1 MNRKKDITYEDRLDE
16 LKLDILHP
24 NNQGINFV
32 LVEGDSDIRLFRK
45 LFDLD
50 KCKVEYVPGGKLKV
64 KDCVA
69 ELLPEY
75 TLIVGILDADF
86 SHLEETNEDKT
97 NVFLTDYHDIEM
109 TMLAQDDVLHTI
121 LFEYTDIHKNN
132 HHTFCD
138 NILETI
144 EQISYLKWLNE
155 RENLRLT
162 FKKVGFQ
169 DLISISNFRLHFNEY
184 LSRVLAKSND
194 AITKDKVQIFEK
206 IYELTQLNPDLFH
219 LTNGHDALLV
229 FTKYFRSKGNKG
241 LSDSNV
247 ARVFRAAFTDAHF
260 RETNLYKSLSE
271 WATENNTKLFVTAE

>member
-1 MNRKKDITYEDRLDE
+1 MESQDITYQE
-16 LKLDILHP
+16 KLNDIKFNISHP
-24 NNQGINFV
+24 KNQGINFV

-45 LFDLD
+45 LFDSD
-50 KCKVEYVPGGKLKV
+50 KCKVECVPGGKPKV

-75 TLIVGILDADF
+75 ALIVGVLDADF
-86 SHLEETNEDKT
+86 SHLEKTNEEKD
-97 NVFLTDYHDIEM
+97 NIFLTDYHDIEM
-109 TMLAQDDVLHTI
+109 TILAQDDVLHTI
-121 LFEYTDIHKNN
+121 LFEYTNIHKNN

-169 DLISISNFRLHFNEY
+169 DLISISNFRLNFNEY
-184 LSRVLAKSND
+184 LSRVLAKSKD
-194 AITKDKVQIFEK
+194 AITRDEILIYEK
-206 IYELTQLNPDLFH
+206 IHELTRLNPDLFH
-219 LTNGHDALLV
+219 LTNGHDALIV
-229 FTKYFRSKGNKG
+229 FTKYFRSKENKG

-247 ARVFRAAFTDAHF
+247 ARVFRAAFTNACF
-260 RETNLYKSLSE
+260 RETKLHKSLKS
-271 WATENNTKLFVTAE
+271 WANKNDTQLFTT

>member
-1 MNRKKDITYEDRLDE
+1 MESQDITYQE
-16 LKLDILHP
+16 KLNDIKFNISHP
-24 NNQGINFV
+24 KNQGINFV

-45 LFDLD
+45 LFDSD
-50 KCKVEYVPGGKLKV
+50 KCKVECVPGGKPKV

-75 TLIVGILDADF
+75 ALIVGVLDADF
-86 SHLEETNEDKT
+86 SHLEKTNEEKD
-97 NVFLTDYHDIEM
+97 NIFLTDYHDIEM
-109 TMLAQDDVLHTI
+109 TILAQDDVLHTI
-121 LFEYTDIHKNN
+121 LFEYTNIHKNN

-169 DLISISNFRLHFNEY
+169 DLISISNFRLNFNEY
-184 LSRVLAKSND
+184 LSRVLAKSKD
-194 AITKDKVQIFEK
+194 AITRDEILIYEK
-206 IYELTQLNPDLFH
+206 IHELTRLNPDLFH
-219 LTNGHDALLV
+219 LTNGHDALIV
-229 FTKYFRSKGNKG
+229 FTKYFRSKENKG

-247 ARVFRAAFTDAHF
+247 ARVFRAAFTNACF
-260 RETNLYKSLSE
+260 RETKLHKSLK
-271 WATENNTKLFVTAE
+271 KLGK